1 MSILLVT
8 TALKKTWKNDK
19 DLLFLGEWCKL
30 YSDKI
35 LLKSINH
42 STIEYHWEDR
52 KKFISDCEYLKDI
65 NERLISDISVILNK
79 YHHVDFSIKYWRVV
93 IGPWLAIFIPAIW
106 DRWESVRVA
115 YTQHNF
121 ENVCASDLK
130 NYKFAMYDY
139 GDSMSSLQEYEW
151 NYAAFS

>member
-65 NERLISDISVILNK
+65 NERLIADISVILK
-79 YHHVDFSIKYWRVV
+79 LFLSPSINLTLFRS
-93 IGPWLAIFIPAIW
+93 I
-106 DRWESVRVA
+106 
-115 YTQHNF
+115 
-121 ENVCASDLK
+121 
-130 NYKFAMYDY
+130 YKEI
-139 GDSMSSLQEYEW
+139 SSSLYFPELVLCK
-151 NYAAFS
+151 